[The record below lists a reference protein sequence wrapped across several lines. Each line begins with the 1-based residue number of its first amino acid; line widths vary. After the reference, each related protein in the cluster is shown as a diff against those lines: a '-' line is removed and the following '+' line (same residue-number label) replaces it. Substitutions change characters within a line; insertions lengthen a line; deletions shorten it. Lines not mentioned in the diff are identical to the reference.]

1 MKLNT
6 TLAIG
11 LLALGAASAVSAQE
25 VKLNIPGKADAPAPA
40 AAPAAPPP
48 APAAAPAAPAPTFTE
63 AQIIETFGWFV
74 AGRIGVHEL
83 KFSPE
88 QIQEFVKGVS
98 GAAEGK
104 DAPYDLGKIGPAM
117 NEFIMK
123 RQEAAFARL
132 KQQNQAEADKYF
144 ADLKAKPGVKVL
156 PSGLVYE
163 VTQPGTG
170 PSPKATDTVTI
181 NYTGTLLSGTVFD
194 TTATRGQPMEIPL
207 DKVIPGWT
215 EGVQQM
221 SKGGKAKLYIPAHL
235 AYGDEGAGEIPP
247 GAALIFDVELLDFKP
262 TPTPAPAPA
271 APAETPAPAP
281 AAK

>member
-11 LLALGAASAVSAQE
+11 LLALGAASAASAQE

-40 AAPAAPPP
+40 AAPAAATP

-88 QIQEFVKGVS
+88 QIREFVKGVS

-132 KQQNQAEADKYF
+132 KQQNQAEAEKFF
-144 ADLKAKPGVKVL
+144 AELKAKPGVKVL
-156 PSGLVYE
+156 PSGLVCE
-163 VTQPGTG
+163 ITQAGTG

-181 NYTGTLLSGTVFD
+181 NYTGTLLNGAVFD
-194 TTATRGQPMEIPL
+194 TTANRGQPMEIPL

-215 EGVQQM
+215 EGVQEM

-262 TPTPAPAPA
+262 TPPPA
-271 APAETPAPAP
+271 APAEAPAPAP

>member
-6 TLAIG
+6 TLAIS
-11 LLALGAASAVSAQE
+11 LLAFGAATAASAQE
-25 VKLNIPGKADAPAPA
+25 VKLNIPGKADVPA
-40 AAPAAPPP
+40 AAPAAATP
-48 APAAAPAAPAPTFTE
+48 APAAAPTFTE

-88 QIQEFVKGVS
+88 QIKEFVKGVS

-132 KQQNQAEADKYF
+132 KQQNQAEAEKYF
-144 ADLKAKPGVKVL
+144 AELKAKPGVKVL
-156 PSGLVYE
+156 PSGLVCE
-163 VTQPGTG
+163 ITQPGTG

-262 TPTPAPAPA
+262 TPAPA
-271 APAETPAPAP
+271 APAEAPAP

>member
-6 TLAIG
+6 TLAIS
-11 LLALGAASAVSAQE
+11 LLAFGAATAASAQE
-25 VKLNIPGKADAPAPA
+25 VKLNIPGKADAPA
-40 AAPAAPPP
+40 AAPAAATP
-48 APAAAPAAPAPTFTE
+48 APAAAPTFTE

-88 QIQEFVKGVS
+88 QIKEFVKGVS

-132 KQQNQAEADKYF
+132 KQQNQAEAEKYF
-144 ADLKAKPGVKVL
+144 AELKAKPGVKVT
-156 PSGLVYE
+156 PRGPVCE
-163 VTQPGTG
+163 ITHAGPG
-170 PSPKATDTVTI
+170 PRPKAHDTGTI

-262 TPTPAPAPA
+262 TPAPA
-271 APAETPAPAP
+271 APAEAPAP